1 MPDQLFNT
9 KVMLLSR
16 MSAEADGPQ
25 QVVMQEIRW
34 PMQAKCFT
42 LTAIKGRNEMA
53 SKIMVISDQPRN
65 RVPEKIDIV
74 FAFVI

>member
-1 MPDQLFNT
+1 
-9 KVMLLSR
+9 
-16 MSAEADGPQ
+16 
-25 QVVMQEIRW
+25 
-34 PMQAKCFT
+34 MQAKCFT

-53 SKIMVISDQPRN
+53 SKVMIISDQPRN